1 MRIHLLPSKDKDAI
15 SLVKKWILAFLLITF
30 FLHIW
35 RIFSLNA
42 TYDQG
47 LFLQEIWNGLYG
59 RPFESTLASELSA
72 PVLFDG
78 ELPQVGYKHLAQHFT
93 PLLAAWIPLVGIL
106 GIWAL
111 PVIQVGLIGMA
122 GWVLFLL
129 AKEYLPLQLSGW
141 IACSFFVSAPVVG
154 PSLENFHDLC
164 AVPLLFFSLLLGIC
178 KNNKIL
184 YLIPALLLPLVREDV
199 GLISFGIGLWMIFR
213 VQNWRLYGIGLCL
226 YSVIYVLII
235 TNNVMPL
242 FGSELSRRFMQ
253 ERFRQ
258 YLHGQEGGTLDVLI
272 AMASQPLL
280 LIKELFSPPI
290 STFRFLLTLALPLA
304 IIPWLSIDSWLL
316 IMLPLFVALSSRGGN
331 AMAVSLRFTLYLVP
345 GVFAGVIYW
354 WRDKIDLFY
363 NKSFRRFWK
372 TCIIVAFIFT
382 VIGNPHRSLSSIIPD
397 SVEPW
402 VYVPIHKSFQ
412 RGIET
417 RQLLS
422 YIPKEV
428 SIAAETQL
436 IPQLAQ
442 RRLLF
447 RFPENYQYKD
457 TSGEIKNVE
466 YIISQPRYNAVY
478 SIGFDREAQ
487 WTQKSI
493 KLIKDLVESNQ
504 YGIILCDKR
513 GLILRSDF
521 DSSDESIK
529 CFSNEFSYA
538 SNILERRKK
547 SF

>member
-1 MRIHLLPSKDKDAI
+1 MRIQLLPSKDKEAI
-15 SLVKKWILAFLLITF
+15 VLVRKWILAFLLISF
-30 FLHIW
+30 FLHVW

-78 ELPQVGYKHLAQHFT
+78 ELPQVGYRHLAQHFT

-141 IACSFFVSAPVVG
+141 IACSFFVSAPVIG

-164 AVPLLFFSLLLGIC
+164 LVPLLVFSLLLGIC
-178 KNNKIL
+178 KNNKVI

-199 GLISFGIGLWMIFR
+199 GLISFGIGIWMIIR
-213 VQNWRLYGIGLCL
+213 IPNWRLYGIGLCA

-258 YLHGQEGGTLDVLI
+258 YLHGQEGGTLDVLF

-280 LIKELFSPPI
+280 LIKEIFSPPFG
-290 STFRFLLTLALPLA
+290 TFRFLLTLALPLA
-304 IIPWLSIDSWLL
+304 IIPWLSTDSWLL
-316 IMLPLFVALSSRGGN
+316 MMLPLFVALSSRGGN
-331 AMAVSLRFTLYLVP
+331 AMSVSLRFTLYLVP
-345 GVFAGVIYW
+345 GIFAGVIYW
-354 WRDKIDLFY
+354 WRNNTDLFY
-363 NKSFRRFWK
+363 RKSFQKFWK
-372 TCIIVAFIFT
+372 MCILVAFIFT
-382 VIGNPHRSLSSIIPD
+382 IIGNPHRSLSSIIPD
-397 SVEPW
+397 SVQPW
-402 VYVPIHKSFQ
+402 VHVPIHRSFQ
-412 RGIET
+412 RGIEA
-417 RQLLS
+417 RQLLM
-422 YIPKEV
+422 YVPKEASV
-428 SIAAETQL
+428 AAETQL

-457 TSGEIKNVE
+457 TFGEIHSAE

-478 SIGFDREAQ
+478 SVGFDREAQ
-487 WTQKSI
+487 WTQKSMKI
-493 KLIKDLVESNQ
+493 IKDLVESNQ
-504 YGIILCDKR
+504 YGLLLCDKR
-513 GLILRSDF
+513 GLILKRGIE
-521 DSSDESIK
+521 SSEEARK
-529 CFSNEFSYA
+529 CLSEEISFA
-538 SNILERRKK
+538 SNMLKRRKK
-547 SF
+547 PF